1 MSLRAR
7 LARATV
13 NAPAGKVGGKQVQ
26 QGVGM
31 HKALSRAMQRLQ
43 GHRLG
48 AVTLSIFACSLMP
61 AAVELGAATPPLA
74 SPEIT
79 GSLPLPEAPY
89 DQRAFITKPGTEGF
103 ELAARLH
110 DHGGLITRPISWRIF
125 RLLTS
130 PEGGGELIYEGNT
143 PIADFVTL
151 PGDYRIDIE
160 YGFARFSRVITLE
173 PVHHLSIAF
182 NLNVGGLRVLSRLIA
197 PTPVSFRTSHRI
209 YSLSGTNR
217 MRLVAE
223 NAIPGDLL
231 RLPAGRYRVESHLVP
246 GNAIA
251 RTDIEVKPG
260 ALSAVEIDHKAG
272 IASLALQ
279 GASGAEVKWQ
289 ILDETGRIAAI
300 TVGSTPDVVL
310 APGDYQVKAAA
321 GAETLS
327 RQITITAGERLE
339 VRLGP

>member
-1 MSLRAR
+1 M
-7 LARATV
+7 
-13 NAPAGKVGGKQVQ
+13 Q
-26 QGVGM
+26 
-31 HKALSRAMQRLQ
+31 LSQ
-43 GHRLG
+43 GHRLA
-48 AVTLSIFACSLMP
+48 AVALSIFAFSLMSS
-61 AAVELGAATPPLA
+61 AVELAAATQPLA

-89 DQRAFITKPGTEGF
+89 DQRAFITKRGTEGF

-110 DHGGLITRPISWRIF
+110 ERGGLITRPISWRVF

-130 PEGGGELIYEGNT
+130 PDGGGELIYEGNT

-160 YGFARFSRVITLE
+160 YGFARFSRVIALE
-173 PVHHLSIAF
+173 PAHHLSIAF

-197 PTPVSFRTSHRI
+197 PAAVSFRTAHRI

-217 MRLVAE
+217 MHLVAE
-223 NAIPGDLL
+223 NATPGDLL
-231 RLPAGRYRVESHLVP
+231 RLPAGRYRVESHLAP

-260 ALSAVEIDHKAG
+260 VMSAVEIDHAAG
-272 IASLALQ
+272 IASLAFQ
-279 GASGAEVKWQ
+279 GASGPEVKWQ
-289 ILDETGRIAAI
+289 ILDEAGRIAA
-300 TVGSTPDVVL
+300 TADGSTPDVVL
-310 APGDYQVKAAA
+310 APGDYQVKAAS

-327 RQITITAGERLE
+327 RQITISAGQRLE
-339 VRLGP
+339 VKLGH

>member
-1 MSLRAR
+1 MQLLR
-7 LARATV
+7 
-13 NAPAGKVGGKQVQ
+13 
-26 QGVGM
+26 
-31 HKALSRAMQRLQ
+31 
-43 GHRLG
+43 GHRLT
-48 AVTLSIFACSLMP
+48 AVTLSILAFSLMSS
-61 AAVELGAATPPLA
+61 AVELGAATPPSA

-110 DHGGLITRPISWRIF
+110 DHGGLISRPVSWRVF

-130 PEGGGELIYEGNT
+130 PDGSGELIYEGNT
-143 PIADFVTL
+143 PIADFVTP

-160 YGFARFSRVITLE
+160 YGFARFSRIITLE
-173 PVHHLSIAF
+173 PVRHLSIAF

-197 PTPVSFRTSHRI
+197 PAAVSFRTSHRI

-231 RLPAGRYRVESHLVP
+231 RLPAGRYRVESHLAP

-260 ALSAVEIDHKAG
+260 VLSAVEIDHKAG

-279 GASGAEVKWQ
+279 GASGSDVKWQ
-289 ILDETGRIAAI
+289 ILDEAGRIAA
-300 TVGSTPDVVL
+300 TADGSTPDVVL

-321 GAETLS
+321 GTETLT
-327 RQITITAGERLE
+327 RQITISAGQRLE
-339 VRLGP
+339 VKLGR